1 MSDVI
6 QVEHPIGA
14 KRLTNAFA
22 FNNELL
28 ATAMRVRLVLVPK
41 NPLEIG
47 ALLFTRY
54 ARYVIRVRL
63 IVAF

>member
-6 QVEHPIGA
+6 LVEHPISA
-14 KRLTNAFA
+14 KRLANAFA
-22 FNNELL
+22 FNNKLL
-28 ATAMRVRLVLVPK
+28 ATAFKVKLVLVAI
-41 NPLEIG
+41 NPLKVG